1 MTNEK
6 QEAREKRDLQINELN
21 KKYFKQTVI
30 ATYYQ
35 LLRLSGDFNFQYK
48 SVLRS
53 AGPIEMSYVTDTN
66 LNVDEGGR
74 WYEVDEVATAEW
86 QKKLNEQISERLEK
100 QELKEQ
106 ASEGLIDALKTIG
119 KKTKNK

>member
-1 MTNEK
+1 MKNEK
-6 QEAREKRDLQINELN
+6 QLEKESRDLKVLDLN

-35 LLRLSGDFNFQYK
+35 LLRLSGDFNFKYK

-53 AGPIEMSYVTDTN
+53 AGPIEMSHVTDTN

-74 WYEVDEVATAEW
+74 WYEVDEVATDEW
-86 QKKLNEQISERLEK
+86 QKKFNEQLAERMEK
-100 QELKEQ
+100 QELREQ